1 LNLTLFLQLLLP
13 GITTGCVY
21 ALVAVGFVICANV
34 SGVVNLAQGEF
45 VMLGGMAAS
54 WLAVTAGW
62 PLVLAILGAMLVGAA
77 LGALQEKL
85 TLAPVRRAPPFIQ
98 VTTTVGVSIVLRGF
112 ALVLFGT
119 DPLSLPGFSGDGVFF
134 VGGAV
139 MPVQS
144 LWVWGMTLALLAAT
158 FGVLRYTDIGRA
170 VRACSINLQAA
181 RLMGVDAERLR
192 VIVFAVS
199 GAAGALAGAVVTPIV
214 LSSWDAGISYGIK
227 GFVGAIIGGF
237 RSPLLAV
244 AGGIGI
250 GLVEAFGAGYI
261 SSGWKDF
268 IVYGVL
274 LAYLLIRGG
283 VFRVGRAAFA
293 AALANPMR

>member
-1 LNLTLFLQLLLP
+1 MDLTLFLQLLLP
-13 GITTGCVY
+13 GLTTGCIY

-45 VMLGGMAAS
+45 VMIGGMAGS
-54 WLAVTAGW
+54 WLVTAGLKL
-62 PLVLAILGAMLVGAA
+62 PAAVAIVMLVGAL
-77 LGALQEKL
+77 LGALQERL

-98 VTTTVGVSIVLRGF
+98 VTTTVGVAIVIRGF

-134 VGGAV
+134 ILGAV
-139 MPVQS
+139 LPVQA
-144 LWVWGMTLALLAAT
+144 LWMWGTTVALLLLT
-158 FGVLRYTDIGRA
+158 FAVLRYTDIGRA

-199 GAAGALAGAVVTPIV
+199 GAAGALAGAVVTPVV
-214 LSSWDAGISYGIK
+214 LSSWDAGVGYSIK
-227 GFVGAIIGGF
+227 GFVGAVIGGF

-244 AGGIGI
+244 TGGIGI

-268 IVYGVL
+268 IVYGVV

-283 VFRVGRAAFA
+283 VFRAGRAAFA

>member
-1 LNLTLFLQLLLP
+1 MQLTLFLQLLLP

-45 VMLGGMAAS
+45 VMAGGMVAS
-54 WLAVTAGW
+54 WLVTAAL
-62 PLVLAILGAMLVGAA
+62 PLPVAILVAMLVGAA
-77 LGALQEKL
+77 LGALQEKF

-98 VTTTVGVSIVLRGF
+98 VTTTVGVAIVLRGF

-119 DPLSLPGFSGDGVFF
+119 DPLMLPGFSGDGVFF

-144 LWVWGMTLALLAAT
+144 LWVWGTTAALLAAT

-199 GAAGALAGAVVTPIV
+199 GAVGALAGAVVTPIV
-214 LSSWDAGISYGIK
+214 LSTWDAGVSYGIK

-250 GLVEAFGAGYI
+250 GLLEAFGAGYI

-293 AALANPMR
+293 AALANPMH

>member
-1 LNLTLFLQLLLP
+1 MLP
-13 GITTGCVY
+13 GLTTGCVY

-45 VMLGGMAAS
+45 VMIGGMVASWLVAAS
-54 WLAVTAGW
+54 W
-62 PLVLAILGAMLVGAA
+62 PLPVAIVIAMLVGAA
-77 LGALQEKL
+77 LGGAQEKL
-85 TLAPVRRAPPFIQ
+85 TLAPVRRSPPFIQ
-98 VTTTVGVSIVLRGF
+98 VTTTVGVAIVVRGF

-139 MPVQS
+139 LPVQS
-144 LWVWGMTLALLAAT
+144 LWVWFTTAALLAAT
-158 FGVLRYTDIGRA
+158 FGVLRHTDIGRA

-181 RLMGVDAERLR
+181 LLMGVDAERLR

-199 GAAGALAGAVVTPIV
+199 GAVAALAGAVVTPIV
-214 LSSWDAGISYGIK
+214 LSTWDAGISYGIK
-227 GFVGAIIGGF
+227 GFAGAIIGGF

-250 GLVEAFGAGYI
+250 GIVEAFGAGYI

-293 AALANPMR
+293 AALASPLR

>member
-1 LNLTLFLQLLLP
+1 LDLTLFLQLLLP
-13 GITTGCVY
+13 GLTTGCVY

-45 VMLGGMAAS
+45 VMIGGMASS
-54 WLAVTAGW
+54 WLVTAGF
-62 PLVLAILGAMLVGAA
+62 PLPAAIAVAMVVGAA
-77 LGALQEKL
+77 LAAAQEKF

-98 VTTTVGVSIVLRGF
+98 VTTTVGVAIVIRGF
-112 ALVLFGT
+112 ALVLFAA
-119 DPLSLPGFSGDGVFF
+119 DPLTLPGFSGDGVFF
-134 VGGAV
+134 VFGAV
-139 MPVQS
+139 LPVQA
-144 LWVWGMTLALLAAT
+144 LWVWGVTAALLAAT
-158 FGVLRYTDIGRA
+158 FGVLRYSDIGRA

-199 GAAGALAGAVVTPIV
+199 GAVGALAGAVVTPIV
-214 LSSWDAGISYGIK
+214 LSSWD
-227 GFVGAIIGGF
+227 VGAIIGGF
-237 RSPLLAV
+237 RSPMLAV

>member
-1 LNLTLFLQLLLP
+1 MDLTLFLQLLLP
-13 GITTGCVY
+13 GLTTGCVY

-45 VMLGGMAAS
+45 VMIGGMAAS
-54 WLAVTAGW
+54 WLVTAGL
-62 PLVLAILGAMLVGAA
+62 PLPAAILIAMLVGAA
-77 LGALQEKL
+77 LGATQEKL
-85 TLAPVRRAPPFIQ
+85 TLAPVRHAPPFIQ
-98 VTTTVGVSIVLRGF
+98 VTTTVGVAIVIRGF

-119 DPLSLPGFSGDGVFF
+119 DPLTLPNFTGDGVFF
-134 VGGAV
+134 VLGAV
-139 MPVQS
+139 LPIQA
-144 LWVWGMTLALLAAT
+144 LWVWGTTAALLAAT

-199 GAAGALAGAVVTPIV
+199 GAVGALAGAVVTPIV
-214 LSSWDAGISYGIK
+214 LSSWDAGVSYGLK
-227 GFVGAIIGGF
+227 GFAGAIIGGF

-274 LAYLLIRGG
+274 LGYLLIRGG

-293 AALANPMR
+293 AALTNPMR